1 MVQFRLS
8 ACQKQIKL
16 KNLPNKLE
24 IIFIK
29 ENSNYNSNDIL
40 KELKE
45 NLINFFKTLII
56 KQTYEEQKNEVG
68 ERCNI
73 SSNKKLA
80 IIDSDLLLILMT
92 VLKQFLNQPKTS

>member
-56 KQTYEEQKNEVG
+56 KQTYEEQRNEVG

-92 VLKQFLNQPKTS
+92 VLKQFLNQPKIS